1 MKLLSFVRE
10 GRETWGAVVGDGVVD
25 LGAALP
31 QYPDLTAYIAA
42 GRQFEV
48 AADLEGRSPD
58 VALADI
64 TYLPVI
70 PRPEKII
77 CVARNYL
84 GHHQEVLAAGKKVEL
99 SGVPPIFLRTWRSQ
113 VGHDQPMIKPLSSNA
128 FDWEGELAVIIG
140 KEGRSIPEDQAS
152 EYIAG
157 YSVYNEASVRDW
169 QFASPQITPGKNF
182 DATGGFGPWMVT
194 PDEVSPETGLS
205 IQTRLNGEVVQSSTT
220 DRMIFNIAQIIAY
233 ASQIMTLV
241 PGDVIATGTPDGVGW
256 TREPQLFMLDG
267 DVCEV
272 EIEGIGVLSNP
283 IVER

>member
-1 MKLLSFVRE
+1 MKLLSFVRD
-10 GRETWGAVVGDGVVD
+10 GRETWGVVVGEGVVD

-31 QYPDLTAYIAA
+31 RYPDLTAYIAA
-42 GRQFEV
+42 GGHLRA
-48 AADLEGRSPD
+48 AADADGRPAD

-70 PRPEKII
+70 PRPEKIV

-99 SGVPPIFLRTWRSQ
+99 AGVPPIFLRTWRSQ
-113 VGHDQPMIKPLSSNA
+113 VAHGQPMIKPLSSNA

-140 KEGRSIPEDQAS
+140 KEGRAIPEDKVS
-152 EYIAG
+152 EYVAG
-157 YSVYNEASVRDW
+157 YACYNEASVRDW

-194 PDEVSPETGLS
+194 ADEVSPESGLS
-205 IQTRLNGEVVQSSTT
+205 IVTRLNGDVVQSSTT
-220 DRMIFNIAQIIAY
+220 DRMIFNIAQIISY
-233 ASQIMTLV
+233 VSQIMTLV

-256 TREPQLFMLDG
+256 TRDPQLFMLDG

-272 EIEGIGVLSNP
+272 EIEGVGLLRNVIE
-283 IVER
+283 ER

>member
-1 MKLLSFVRE
+1 MKLLSFVRDD
-10 GRETWGAVVGDGVVD
+10 RETWGAVVGEGVVD

-31 QYPDLTAYIAA
+31 EFPDLTAYIAA
-42 GRQFEV
+42 GRHLTV
-48 AADLEGRSPD
+48 ARDLEGRSPD
-58 VALADI
+58 LALAHV

-70 PRPEKII
+70 PRPEKVI

-99 SGVPPIFLRTWRSQ
+99 AGVPPIFLRTWRSQ
-113 VGHDQPMIKPLSSNA
+113 VAHNQPMIKPASSNA

-140 KEGRSIPEDQAS
+140 KEGRAIPEENAS

-157 YSVYNEASVRDW
+157 YASYNEASVRDW

-194 PDEVSPETGLS
+194 PDEVSPEAGLK
-205 IQTRLNGEVVQSSTT
+205 IETRLNGQVVQSSTT

-233 ASQIMTLV
+233 VSQIMTLV

-256 TREPQLFMLDG
+256 TRDPQLFMLDG

-272 EIEGIGVLSNP
+272 EIEGVGLLRNVIE
-283 IVER
+283 ER

>member
-31 QYPDLTAYIAA
+31 QFADLTAYIAA
-42 GRQFEV
+42 GRHLEV
-48 AADLEGRSPD
+48 AADIQGRS
-58 VALADI
+58 VDI
-64 TYLPVI
+64 PLTDIIYLPVI

-140 KEGRSIPEDQAS
+140 KEGRSIPEDKAS

-194 PDEVSPETGLS
+194 PDEVSPEAGLF
-205 IQTRLNGEVVQSSTT
+205 IKTRLNGEVVQSSTT

-283 IVER
+283 IVEH

>member
-1 MKLLSFVRE
+1 MKLLSFVRD
-10 GRETWGAVVGDGVVD
+10 GKETWGAVVNDGVVD

-31 QYPDLTAYIAA
+31 QFPELTSYIAA
-42 GRQFEV
+42 GRHLH
-48 AADLEGRSPD
+48 AAEDVQGRKPDLVLD
-58 VALADI
+58 KL
-64 TYLPVI
+64 TLLPVI

-99 SGVPPIFLRTWRSQ
+99 AGVPPIFLRTWRSQ
-113 VGHDQPMIKPLSSNA
+113 VAHDQPMVKPRSSNA
-128 FDWEGELAVIIG
+128 FDWEGELAVIIS
-140 KEGRSIPEDQAS
+140 KEGRDIPEDKAS
-152 EYIAG
+152 EYVAG
-157 YSVYNEASVRDW
+157 YACYNEASVRDW

-182 DATGGFGPWMVT
+182 DFTGGFGPWMVT
-194 PDEVSPETGLS
+194 PDEATPEDGLS
-205 IQTRLNGEVVQSSTT
+205 IVTRLNGEVVQSSTT

-256 TREPQLFMLDG
+256 TRDPQLFMLDG

-272 EIEGIGVLSNP
+272 EIEGVGLLRNP

>member
-42 GRQFEV
+42 GRHLE
-48 AADLEGRSPD
+48 AATDLEGRSPD
-58 VALADI
+58 LALAEV
-64 TYLPVI
+64 TFLPVI

-99 SGVPPIFLRTWRSQ
+99 GSVPPIFLRTWRSQ
-113 VGHDQPMIKPLSSNA
+113 VAHDQPMIKPASSNA

-140 KEGRSIPEDQAS
+140 KEGRLIPEDKAG

-157 YSVYNEASVRDW
+157 YACYNEASVRDW

-194 PDEVSPETGLS
+194 PDEVSPEAGLS

-220 DRMIFNIAQIIAY
+220 DRMIFNIAEIISY
-233 ASQIMTLV
+233 ASAIMTLV

-272 EIEGIGVLSNP
+272 EIEGVGLLRNP